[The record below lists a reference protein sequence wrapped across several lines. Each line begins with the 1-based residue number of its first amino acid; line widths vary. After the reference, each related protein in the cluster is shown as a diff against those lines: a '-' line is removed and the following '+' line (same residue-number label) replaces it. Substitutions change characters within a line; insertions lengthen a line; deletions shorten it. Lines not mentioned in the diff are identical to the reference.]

1 LETRP
6 VRRVTSVTLAELRE
20 YRGQIEAIAA
30 EHGVVAIR
38 VFGSVAR
45 GDAGERSDVDLL
57 VELEQ
62 GRGLFDLGAFLTEV
76 QELVGQPVDVV
87 TPKGLRSRIRDQVI
101 QEAVAL

>member
-1 LETRP
+1 LETRL
-6 VRRVTSVTLAELRE
+6 VRRVTNMTLAELRE

-38 VFGSVAR
+38 VFGSG
-45 GDAGERSDVDLL
+45 GDAGEQSDVDLL

-76 QELVGQPVDVV
+76 QELVGESVDVV
-87 TPKGLRSRIRDQVI
+87 TPKGLRSRVRDRVMR
-101 QEAVAL
+101 EAVAL

>member
-1 LETRP
+1 M
-6 VRRVTSVTLAELRE
+6 TLAELRQ
-20 YRGQIEAIAA
+20 YREQIEAIAS

-45 GDAGERSDVDLL
+45 GDAGEQSDVDLL

-76 QELVGQPVDVV
+76 QNLVGESVDVV
-87 TPKGLRSRIRDQVI
+87 TPNGLRSRIRDRVVR
-101 QEAVAL
+101 ESVAL

>member
-1 LETRP
+1 M
-6 VRRVTSVTLAELRE
+6 TLAELRQ
-20 YRGQIEAIAA
+20 YREQIEAIAS

-45 GDAGERSDVDLL
+45 GDAGEKSDVDLL

-76 QELVGQPVDVV
+76 QNLVGESVDVV
-87 TPKGLRSRIRDQVI
+87 TPNGLRSRIRDRVVR
-101 QEAVAL
+101 ESVAL

>member
-1 LETRP
+1 
-6 VRRVTSVTLAELRE
+6 VTLAELRQ
-20 YRGQIEAIAA
+20 YREQIEAIAS

-62 GRGLFDLGAFLTEV
+62 GRGLFDLGAFLTDV
-76 QELVGQPVDVV
+76 QELVGECVDVV
-87 TPKGLRSRIRDQVI
+87 TPNGLRSRIRDRVV
-101 QEAVAL
+101 QESVAL

>member
-1 LETRP
+1 M
-6 VRRVTSVTLAELRE
+6 TLAELRE

-30 EHGVVAIR
+30 QHGVVVIR

-45 GDAGERSDVDLL
+45 GDAGEQSDVDLL

-76 QELVGQPVDVV
+76 QELVGESVDVV
-87 TPKGLRSRIRDQVI
+87 TPKGLRSRIRDRVMR
-101 QEAVAL
+101 EAVAL

>member
-1 LETRP
+1 M
-6 VRRVTSVTLAELRE
+6 TLAELRQ
-20 YRGQIEAIAA
+20 YREQIEAIAS

-45 GDAGERSDVDLL
+45 GDAGEQSDVDLL

-76 QELVGQPVDVV
+76 QDLVGESVDVV
-87 TPKGLRSRIRDQVI
+87 TPNGLRSRIRDRVVR
-101 QEAVAL
+101 ESVAL

>member
-1 LETRP
+1 M
-6 VRRVTSVTLAELRE
+6 TLAELRQ
-20 YRGQIEAIAA
+20 YREQIEAIAS

-62 GRGLFDLGAFLTEV
+62 GRGLFDLGAFLTDV
-76 QELVGQPVDVV
+76 QELVGECVDVV
-87 TPKGLRSRIRDQVI
+87 TPNGLRSRIRDRVV

>member
-1 LETRP
+1 M
-6 VRRVTSVTLAELRE
+6 TLAELRQ
-20 YRGQIEAIAA
+20 YREHIEAIAS

-76 QELVGQPVDVV
+76 QELVGESVDVV
-87 TPKGLRSRIRDQVI
+87 TPNGLRSRIRDRVV
-101 QEAVAL
+101 QESVAL

>member
-1 LETRP
+1 M
-6 VRRVTSVTLAELRE
+6 TLAELRQ
-20 YRGQIEAIAA
+20 YREQIEAIAS

-62 GRGLFDLGAFLTEV
+62 GRGLFDLGAFLTDV
-76 QELVGQPVDVV
+76 QELVGECVDVV
-87 TPKGLRSRIRDQVI
+87 TPNGLRSRIRDRVV
-101 QEAVAL
+101 QESVAL

>member
-1 LETRP
+1 M
-6 VRRVTSVTLAELRE
+6 TLAELRQ
-20 YRGQIEAIAA
+20 YREQIEAIAS

-62 GRGLFDLGAFLTEV
+62 GRGLFDLGAFLADV
-76 QELVGQPVDVV
+76 QELVGESVDVV
-87 TPKGLRSRIRDQVI
+87 TPNGLRSRIRDRVV
-101 QEAVAL
+101 QESVAL

>member
-1 LETRP
+1 
-6 VRRVTSVTLAELRE
+6 VTLAELRQ
-20 YRGQIEAIAA
+20 YREQIEAIAS

-62 GRGLFDLGAFLTEV
+62 GRGLFDLGAFLTDV
-76 QELVGQPVDVV
+76 QELVGESVDVV
-87 TPKGLRSRIRDQVI
+87 TPNGLRSRIRDRVV
-101 QEAVAL
+101 QESVAL